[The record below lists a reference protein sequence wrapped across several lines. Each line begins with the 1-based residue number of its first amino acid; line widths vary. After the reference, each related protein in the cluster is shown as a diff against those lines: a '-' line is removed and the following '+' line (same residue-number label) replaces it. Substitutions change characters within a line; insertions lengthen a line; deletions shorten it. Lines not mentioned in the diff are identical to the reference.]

1 MRRGRAGAGTGRRES
16 QGEPGQEAH
25 GLAAPGRGCPRTE
38 LEALEWAAW
47 RQPSP

>member
-1 MRRGRAGAGTGRRES
+1 MRRGWAGAGTGRWES
-16 QGEPGQEAH
+16 QGEPGQEAR
-25 GLAAPGRGCPRTE
+25 GLAAPGRGSPRTE